1 MATSVLGKDPL
12 CPVAR
17 SLEVL
22 GEKWTILV
30 VREALAGVTRFS
42 DFQQRLGVAKDVLAA
57 RLSTLVEF
65 DVLERR
71 SYRAERERERSEYLL
86 TEAGRDLGVV
96 LASLAQWSDTHRP
109 TGFDSVIE
117 HRERATGEPVHI
129 AFLTNDGREVGVDAV
144 ERISPPERLPRSG
157 GEAAVSATG

>member
-1 MATSVLGKDPL
+1 MTTSVLGKDPL

-57 RLSTLVEF
+57 RLATLVEF

-71 SYRAERERERSEYLL
+71 SYRAEGERERFEYLL
-86 TEAGRDLGVV
+86 TQAGRDLGIV
-96 LASLAQWSDTHRP
+96 LASLAQWGDTHRP
-109 TGFDSVIE
+109 TGFGPVVE
-117 HRERATGEPVHI
+117 HRERGTGDGLHV
-129 AFLTNDGREVGVDAV
+129 AFVTKEGREVALDSV
-144 ERISPPERLPRSG
+144 E
-157 GEAAVSATG
+157 AVSGPGATAA

>member
-1 MATSVLGKDPL
+1 MAMAVLGKDPR
-12 CPVAR
+12 CPIAR

-42 DFQQRLGVAKDVLAA
+42 EFQQRLGVAKDVLAA

-71 SYRAERERERSEYLL
+71 SYRAEGERERFEYLL
-86 TEAGRDLGVV
+86 TQAGRDLGIV
-96 LASLAQWSDTHRP
+96 LASLAQWGDTHRP
-109 TGFDSVIE
+109 TEFGPVVE
-117 HRERATGEPVHI
+117 HRERGTGDRLHV
-129 AFLTNDGREVGVDAV
+129 AFVTNEGREVALDSVEAV
-144 ERISPPERLPRSG
+144 RGPG
-157 GEAAVSATG
+157 ATAA

>member
-1 MATSVLGKDPL
+1 MTTSVLGKDPL

-65 DVLERR
+65 DVLEKR
-71 SYRAERERERSEYLL
+71 SYRAEGERERSEYLL
-86 TEAGRDLGVV
+86 TDAGRDLGLV
-96 LASLAQWSDTHRP
+96 LASMAQWSDRHRP
-109 TGFDSVIE
+109 TGFGPVVE
-117 HRERATGEPVHI
+117 HRETATNDALHI
-129 AFLTNDGREVGVDAV
+129 AFVTSGGREVAPDAV
-144 ERISPPERLPRSG
+144 ERVTVPTRSPR
-157 GEAAVSATG
+157 

>member
-1 MATSVLGKDPL
+1 MATSILGKDPL

-22 GEKWTILV
+22 GEKWTLLV

-57 RLSTLVEF
+57 RLATLVEF
-65 DVLERR
+65 DVLEKR
-71 SYRAERERERSEYLL
+71 SYRAEGERERSEYLL
-86 TEAGRDLGVV
+86 TGAGRDLGIV

-117 HRERATGEPVHI
+117 HRDRSTDEPLRI
-129 AFLTNDGREVGVDAV
+129 AFVTHDGREVGIDAV
-144 ERISPPERLPRSG
+144 ESVSVPTRSPR
-157 GEAAVSATG
+157 

>member
-1 MATSVLGKDPL
+1 MATSVLGKDPR

-71 SYRAERERERSEYLL
+71 SYRPEGERERSEYLL
-86 TEAGRDLGVV
+86 TDAGRDLGVV
-96 LASLAQWSDTHRP
+96 LASLAQWGDTHRP
-109 TGFDSVIE
+109 TGFGPVVE
-117 HRERATGEPVHI
+117 HRERDTGERLRV
-129 AFLTNDGREVGVDAV
+129 AFVTSDGREVSLDRV
-144 ERISPPERLPRSG
+144 ESAAGPGALLTVPTRSPR
-157 GEAAVSATG
+157 

>member
-1 MATSVLGKDPL
+1 MTTSVLGKDPL

-57 RLSTLVEF
+57 RLATLVEF

-71 SYRAERERERSEYLL
+71 SYRAEGERERFEYLL
-86 TEAGRDLGVV
+86 TQAGRDLGIV
-96 LASLAQWSDTHRP
+96 LASLAQWGDTHRP
-109 TGFDSVIE
+109 TGFGPVVE
-117 HRERATGEPVHI
+117 HRERGTGDSLHV
-129 AFLTNDGREVGVDAV
+129 AFVTKEGREVALDSV
-144 ERISPPERLPRSG
+144 E
-157 GEAAVSATG
+157 AVSGPGATAA

>member
-1 MATSVLGKDPL
+1 MVLGKDL
-12 CPVAR
+12 RCPVAR

-71 SYRAERERERSEYLL
+71 SYREEGERERSEYLL
-86 TEAGRDLGVV
+86 TDAGRQLAPV
-96 LASLAQWSDTHRP
+96 LASLAQWGDTHRP
-109 TGFDSVIE
+109 TGFGPVVE
-117 HRERATGEPVHI
+117 HRERGTGEPLHI
-129 AFLTNDGREVGVDAV
+129 AFVTAGGREVALD
-144 ERISPPERLPRSG
+144 RIETVSGPGALP
-157 GEAAVSATG
+157 AAG

>member
-1 MATSVLGKDPL
+1 MASSVLGKDL
-12 CPVAR
+12 RCSVAR

-30 VREALAGVTRFS
+30 VREALRGVTRFS

-71 SYRAERERERSEYLL
+71 SYRAEGERERSEYLL
-86 TEAGRDLGVV
+86 TDAGRDLAPV
-96 LASLAQWSDTHRP
+96 LASLVQWGDAHRP
-109 TGFDSVIE
+109 TGFGPAVE
-117 HRERATGEPVHI
+117 HRERGTGELLHI
-129 AFLTNDGREVGVDAV
+129 AFVTTDGREVALDQVEGVTGPGTILTV
-144 ERISPPERLPRSG
+144 PTRSPR
-157 GEAAVSATG
+157 